1 MIIEYHFAECKLCF
15 WRRFRS
21 VACVAPHAM
30 QVPMTQEFGKRL
42 KLDDVARAAKV
53 SRATAWRAINQP
65 ELVTERTVGKV
76 TEAIRRIGYVPDMVA
91 RTFRQSESSLL
102 PIVLP
107 TVGDAFSSLA
117 QEIASAARAEAC
129 DMLVGM
135 TDYDADTE
143 FAIVQAMLGRRVPAM
158 LITGTDQLPE
168 TRRMLERA
176 AIPVVQLWEVD
187 GPPIDMMVG
196 FSNFGV
202 GRAAARHLIE
212 TGRRN
217 IAMVLTSHRP
227 RALRRH
233 EGFRE
238 ELRAAG
244 LPCSPAHEIH
254 LTTRVSGLDGV
265 FVNGDLLALRA
276 IRWCHEKGIR
286 VPEDVGILGFEALD
300 FSAEVVPRISTI
312 RLPVREMG
320 RLSAQL
326 VFEAMRG
333 ERPEHRIHDLG
344 FEVLR
349 RDTT

>member
-1 MIIEYHFAECKLCF
+1 
-15 WRRFRS
+15 
-21 VACVAPHAM
+21 
-30 QVPMTQEFGKRL
+30 MTQEPGKRL
-42 KLDDVARAAKV
+42 KLEDVARAAKV

-65 ELVTERTVGKV
+65 DLVTERTVAKV
-76 TEAIRRIGYVPDMVA
+76 NEAIRKIGYVPDMVA

-107 TVGDAFSSLA
+107 TVGDAFSILA

-135 TDYDADTE
+135 TDYDAETE
-143 FAIVQAMLGRRVPAM
+143 FSIVQAMLGRRVPAM
-158 LITGTDQLPE
+158 LIAGNDQLPE

-176 AIPVVQLWEVD
+176 AIPIVQLWEVD
-187 GPPIDMMVG
+187 GPAIDMMVG
-196 FSNFGV
+196 FSNFGI
-202 GRAAARHLIE
+202 GRAAARHLID

-244 LPCSPAHEIH
+244 LACTSAQEIH
-254 LTTRVSGLDGV
+254 ADPDTGGIARAMDVLTTRLPGLDGV
-265 FVNGDLLALRA
+265 FVNGDLLALQA

-286 VPEDVGILGFEALD
+286 VPDDIGILGFEALD

-312 RLPVREMG
+312 RLPVRKMG
-320 RLSAQL
+320 RLSARL
-326 VFEAMRG
+326 VFGAMRG
-333 ERPEHRIHDLG
+333 EQPEHRVHDLG

>member
-1 MIIEYHFAECKLCF
+1 
-15 WRRFRS
+15 
-21 VACVAPHAM
+21 
-30 QVPMTQEFGKRL
+30 MTQDAAKRL
-42 KLDDVARAAKV
+42 KLEDVARAAKV

-65 ELVTERTVGKV
+65 DLVTERTVARV
-76 TEAIRRIGYVPDMVA
+76 NEAIRTIGYVPDVVA

-107 TVGDAFSSLA
+107 TVGDAFSILA
-117 QEIASAARAEAC
+117 QEIASAARAQAC

-135 TDYDADTE
+135 TDYDPETE
-143 FAIVQAMLGRRVPAM
+143 FSIVQAMLGRRVPAM

-176 AIPVVQLWEVD
+176 AIPIVQLWEVD
-187 GPPIDMMVG
+187 GTPIDMMVG
-196 FSNFGV
+196 FSNFGI
-202 GRAAARHLIE
+202 GRAAARHLID

-233 EGFRE
+233 EGFRA
-238 ELRAAG
+238 ELRDAG
-244 LPCSPAHEIH
+244 LACSPAQEIH
-254 LTTRVSGLDGV
+254 ADPDEAGIARAMDTLIARVPGLDGV

-286 VPEDVGILGFEALD
+286 VPGDIGILGFEALE
-300 FSAEVVPRISTI
+300 FSADVVPRISTI

-320 RLSAQL
+320 RLSAEL
-326 VFEAMRG
+326 VFAAMRG
-333 ERPEHRIHDLG
+333 DRPAQRVHDLG